1 MEAGSNINIAANQF
15 TESRS
20 QSGFWGQ
27 KHSRSSSTTYQ
38 SSSITAGG
46 NAIMRAGNDLNVT
59 ASAINA
65 GHTAQLVAAN
75 DLNLNAAGNEQSSRT
90 GGSESH
96 QSGAE
101 RSTVTAGDKVTLVAG
116 RDVTSQA
123 AGIAAE
129 GNVGIQAGRDV
140 NLRAEATTAGS
151 SSHSGKKTVIDESVR
166 QQGTDIASG
175 GSTTIIAGRDVNA
188 EAAQVTASG
197 NIGLAAGRD
206 VNLTTATESDY
217 HYKEETKTKK
227 GFLSKKTTHT
237 IEEESATREAGTL
250 LSGDQVQVLA
260 ENNLLLQ
267 GSAVV
272 AEGDVQ
278 LHAGNNVEITAATNT
293 DTAWRFK
300 EEKKSGLTGTGG
312 IGFSIG
318 SSKTTHELREA
329 GTTQSQS
336 ASTTGSTGGSVVISA
351 GKQAHIGGSDVV
363 AGRDIR
369 ITGDSVVIDPGHD
382 TRTVDEKFEQK
393 SSGLTVAL
401 SGSAGG
407 AVNNTVSAAQ
417 KAKEVSDGRLSAL
430 QGTKAAL
437 SGIQAAQAVALD
449 GARGGSD
456 KDNNNTIGISASL
469 GSQSSSS
476 RSHSEQVTTSGS
488 TLNAGNN
495 LTVTATG
502 GDITVAGGQV
512 KAGKDVTLE
521 AFRDVN
527 LTASQ
532 DTQQTTGSN
541 KSSGGS
547 IGVGVGVGSGGAGIS
562 ISANA
567 SSSKGHESGNGTWQN
582 ETTVDAGHQVIIS
595 SGRDTTLAGAQVSGH
610 QVTADVGRD
619 LTITSLRD
627 SDHYDSTQSSLSG
640 GLGYTFG
647 AGSWSGSLNAS
658 RDKMTS
664 DWSSVQEQSG
674 IFAGQ
679 GGFDVTV
686 GSHTQLNG
694 GVIASTGS
702 ADKNGLDTGMLGFSD
717 IHNQADYKTQHQGG
731 GISTGGSIGSQF
743 AGNMTSALLAGG
755 GSKGHAEGTTQAA
768 VADGSL
774 IIRDRENQKQDVA
787 DLSRD
792 TEHASGSIGPIFDK
806 EKEQRR
812 LQEVQLTGEIGSQ
825 AADIARTQ
833 GEIAKQ
839 KAIKAPA
846 ALTAAE
852 AKLKAEGNSSPTA
865 EQIADQAGR
874 TAMAAYGTGSDLQRG
889 IQAATAALQGLAG
902 GDIAGALAG
911 ASAPELAN
919 LIGHGSGLSDGAAVV
934 AHAILGGAVAALQ
947 GNSAAAGAAG
957 AAAGELAARAIA
969 GMLYPGVTDL
979 STLTEAQKQMVSTL
993 ATISAGMAGGLAGDS
1008 TASAAAGAQGGK
1020 NAVENNLLGGNEDAQ
1035 AAWIRQHGIDMAS
1048 CSDNPGG
1055 AACQKAI
1062 NERNSVGMA
1071 LASGGVAL
1079 LPGTAQA
1086 MWALGTGANAGISY
1100 LADGSVDPSS
1110 AVIAGWVNVFSMG
1123 NGLAGTVGWNAAGG
1137 AFSNWIDGKDPVS
1150 GALIN
1155 GAGSAVGYGVG
1166 KGISWGVNTGT
1177 NWWKGGWD
1185 PKFNP
1190 DLQKYTEIK
1199 GDFGISKEMTPSNF
1213 PSSIGDIGG
1222 SITSE
1227 LESKYTEQK
1236 MKQEENKK

>member
-1 MEAGSNINIAANQF
+1 M
-15 TESRS
+15 
-20 QSGFWGQ
+20 
-27 KHSRSSSTTYQ
+27 
-38 SSSITAGG
+38 
-46 NAIMRAGNDLNVT
+46 
-59 ASAINA
+59 
-65 GHTAQLVAAN
+65 
-75 DLNLNAAGNEQSSRT
+75 
-90 GGSESH
+90 
-96 QSGAE
+96 
-101 RSTVTAGDKVTLVAG
+101 
-116 RDVTSQA
+116 
-123 AGIAAE
+123 
-129 GNVGIQAGRDV
+129 
-140 NLRAEATTAGS
+140 
-151 SSHSGKKTVIDESVR
+151 
-166 QQGTDIASG
+166 
-175 GSTTIIAGRDVNA
+175 
-188 EAAQVTASG
+188 
-197 NIGLAAGRD
+197 
-206 VNLTTATESDY
+206 
-217 HYKEETKTKK
+217 
-227 GFLSKKTTHT
+227 
-237 IEEESATREAGTL
+237 
-250 LSGDQVQVLA
+250 
-260 ENNLLLQ
+260 
-267 GSAVV
+267 
-272 AEGDVQ
+272 
-278 LHAGNNVEITAATNT
+278 
-293 DTAWRFK
+293 
-300 EEKKSGLTGTGG
+300 
-312 IGFSIG
+312 
-318 SSKTTHELREA
+318 
-329 GTTQSQS
+329 
-336 ASTTGSTGGSVVISA
+336 
-351 GKQAHIGGSDVV
+351 
-363 AGRDIR
+363 
-369 ITGDSVVIDPGHD
+369 
-382 TRTVDEKFEQK
+382 
-393 SSGLTVAL
+393 
-401 SGSAGG
+401 
-407 AVNNTVSAAQ
+407 
-417 KAKEVSDGRLSAL
+417 
-430 QGTKAAL
+430 
-437 SGIQAAQAVALD
+437 
-449 GARGGSD
+449 
-456 KDNNNTIGISASL
+456 
-469 GSQSSSS
+469 
-476 RSHSEQVTTSGS
+476 
-488 TLNAGNN
+488 
-495 LTVTATG
+495 
-502 GDITVAGGQV
+502 
-512 KAGKDVTLE
+512 
-521 AFRDVN
+521 
-527 LTASQ
+527 
-532 DTQQTTGSN
+532 
-541 KSSGGS
+541 
-547 IGVGVGVGSGGAGIS
+547 
-562 ISANA
+562 
-567 SSSKGHESGNGTWQN
+567 
-582 ETTVDAGHQVIIS
+582 
-595 SGRDTTLAGAQVSGH
+595 
-610 QVTADVGRD
+610 
-619 LTITSLRD
+619 
-627 SDHYDSTQSSLSG
+627 
-640 GLGYTFG
+640 
-647 AGSWSGSLNAS
+647 
-658 RDKMTS
+658 
-664 DWSSVQEQSG
+664 
-674 IFAGQ
+674 
-679 GGFDVTV
+679 
-686 GSHTQLNG
+686 
-694 GVIASTGS
+694 
-702 ADKNGLDTGMLGFSD
+702 
-717 IHNQADYKTQHQGG
+717 
-731 GISTGGSIGSQF
+731 
-743 AGNMTSALLAGG
+743 
-755 GSKGHAEGTTQAA
+755 
-768 VADGSL
+768 
-774 IIRDRENQKQDVA
+774 A

-1008 TASAAAGAQGGK
+1008 TASAVAGAQGGK

>member
-1 MEAGSNINIAANQF
+1 M
-15 TESRS
+15 
-20 QSGFWGQ
+20 
-27 KHSRSSSTTYQ
+27 
-38 SSSITAGG
+38 
-46 NAIMRAGNDLNVT
+46 
-59 ASAINA
+59 
-65 GHTAQLVAAN
+65 
-75 DLNLNAAGNEQSSRT
+75 
-90 GGSESH
+90 
-96 QSGAE
+96 
-101 RSTVTAGDKVTLVAG
+101 
-116 RDVTSQA
+116 
-123 AGIAAE
+123 
-129 GNVGIQAGRDV
+129 
-140 NLRAEATTAGS
+140 
-151 SSHSGKKTVIDESVR
+151 
-166 QQGTDIASG
+166 
-175 GSTTIIAGRDVNA
+175 
-188 EAAQVTASG
+188 TASG

-206 VNLTTATESDY
+206 VNLSTATESDY

-278 LHAGNNVEITAATNT
+278 LHAGNNIDITAATNT

-393 SSGLTVAL
+393 SSGLTVVL

-495 LTVTATG
+495 LAVTATG

-527 LTASQ
+527 LTVSQ
-532 DTQQTTGSN
+532 DTQLTTGSN

-547 IGVGVGVGSGGAGIS
+547 IGVGVGGGSGGAGIS

-567 SSSKGHESGNGTWQN
+567 SSSKGHESGNGTWHN

-647 AGSWSGSLNAS
+647 AGSWSGSLNTS

-664 DWSSVQEQSG
+664 DWSSVQEPSG

-702 ADKNGLDTGMLGFSD
+702 ADKNSLDTGTLGFSD

-755 GSKGHAEGTTQAA
+755 GNSGHAEGTTQSA
-768 VADGSL
+768 VSEGT
-774 IIRDRENQKQDVA
+774 ITIRDRENQKQDVA

-792 TEHASGSIGPIFDK
+792 AEHASGSIGPIFDK

-833 GEIAKQ
+833 GQINALEAARKVH
-839 KAIKAPA
+839 PA
-846 ALTAAE
+846 M
-852 AKLKAEGNSSPTA
+852 SA
-865 EQIADQAGR
+865 EQLKETQTYKDEQAK
-874 TAMAAYGTGSDLQRG
+874 YGTGSYIQRG

-934 AHAILGGAVAALQ
+934 AHAILGGAAAALQ

-969 GMLYPGVTDL
+969 GMLYAGVTDL
-979 STLTEAQKQMVSTL
+979 STLTEAQKQTVSTL

-1008 TASAAAGAQGGK
+1008 TASAVAGAQGGK
-1020 NAVENNLLGGNEDAQ
+1020 NAAENNALSKKDKINIFDINPMLKIGVEDADGELLKGGGGIAKNDKASLTAKDSLISSANKPINGQ
-1035 AAWIRQHGIDMAS
+1035 GMSAAARAWEKHAGREGGTFEPLKGNVAQKNESAS
-1048 CSDNPGG
+1048 KFVNDVLSNPGTVRT
-1055 AACQKAI
+1055 
-1062 NERNSVGMA
+1062 ELSR
-1071 LASGGVAL
+1071 GGVEYR
-1079 LPGTAQA
+1079 LPSGQ
-1086 MWALGTGANAGISY
+1086 GIRYNS
-1100 LADGSVDPSS
+1100 DGSFSGFLDPRR
-1110 AVIAGWVNVFSMG
+1110 
-1123 NGLAGTVGWNAAGG
+1123 
-1137 AFSNWIDGKDPVS
+1137 
-1150 GALIN
+1150 
-1155 GAGSAVGYGVG
+1155 
-1166 KGISWGVNTGT
+1166 
-1177 NWWKGGWD
+1177 
-1185 PKFNP
+1185 
-1190 DLQKYTEIK
+1190 
-1199 GDFGISKEMTPSNF
+1199 
-1213 PSSIGDIGG
+1213 
-1222 SITSE
+1222 
-1227 LESKYTEQK
+1227 
-1236 MKQEENKK
+1236 